1 MSDRH
6 ENAAVVA
13 AISAILKENWIIDTI
28 QKQYSTDRPLLALL
42 EKSSKDVDGGDTV
55 LTMRLGPNVST
66 GARGEMAD
74 LPKAGRQT
82 TKKVRI
88 PLAYWY
94 TVCAFSGQA
103 IKKSKGP
110 NSLARVITDELTNAV
125 EDHKKVENAYLYLDG
140 SGALATVESYD
151 TGTKT
156 VVVSGWSSL
165 FQVDRELETNSAKDG
180 SGSGMDANSIV
191 AVDRENRTITFDN
204 ALTSI
209 GNSHYVFL
217 NGTVN
222 NASMGLMGICDDGT
236 FVPTFQE
243 LDRSVYPQA
252 KARVFS
258 SSTPR
263 TISEDILLDV
273 IARLREDGASP
284 DLVIGTSFQLNDIC
298 KDLKERV
305 RFIDPKTGIDLGV
318 SGIKIGDGKAMFTH
332 DSDCPPG
339 YCFPLAKKK
348 IIISELDKLGFMDQD
363 GNVLAR
369 IAGKDGYEATLTH
382 YFNLVALS
390 CFDQARVEML
400 NENRVGD

>member
-180 SGSGMDANSIV
+180 SGSVTVIM
-191 AVDRENRTITFDN
+191 F
-204 ALTSI
+204 
-209 GNSHYVFL
+209 FL
-217 NGTVN
+217 M
-222 NASMGLMGICDDGT
+222 A
-236 FVPTFQE
+236 P
-243 LDRSVYPQA
+243 
-252 KARVFS
+252 
-258 SSTPR
+258 
-263 TISEDILLDV
+263 
-273 IARLREDGASP
+273 
-284 DLVIGTSFQLNDIC
+284 
-298 KDLKERV
+298 
-305 RFIDPKTGIDLGV
+305 
-318 SGIKIGDGKAMFTH
+318 
-332 DSDCPPG
+332 
-339 YCFPLAKKK
+339 
-348 IIISELDKLGFMDQD
+348 
-363 GNVLAR
+363 
-369 IAGKDGYEATLTH
+369 
-382 YFNLVALS
+382 
-390 CFDQARVEML
+390 
-400 NENRVGD
+400 